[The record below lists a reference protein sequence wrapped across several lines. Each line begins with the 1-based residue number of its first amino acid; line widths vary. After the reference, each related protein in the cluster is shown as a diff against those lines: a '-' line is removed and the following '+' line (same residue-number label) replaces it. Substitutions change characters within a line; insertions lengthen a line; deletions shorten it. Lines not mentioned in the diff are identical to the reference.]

1 MSAYGRKATTWRTA
15 VYDPY
20 NNIRGQIL
28 FWVQAAFVLSLN
40 LLPTNQHLVLSIMSL
55 ESLVFLVIIFICFG
69 VIFWLLY
76 KKRADASRDQS
87 FLMLQQ
93 QLNDIT
99 KTLDTKLGESTKL
112 LQAQFGQS
120 TKVIQNVTEK
130 LTRLDETNKQV
141 VDVAVQ
147 LKNLQDILKNPKQ
160 RGVLGEY
167 YLETV
172 LKNVLPP
179 KSFQM
184 QYGFSDGTVV
194 DAAVFVQDKIIPID
208 SKFSLENYERLL
220 AADNELDKQ
229 RFEKAF
235 IQDLKN
241 RIDETAK
248 YIKPD
253 ANTMDFAFMFIP
265 SEAIYYDLLIN
276 KVGAVHVTTQDLVE
290 YAFRDKHVVIVSP
303 TSFLAYLQT
312 VLQGLRALHIEE
324 SAKDIRR
331 NVEKLHKH
339 LLNYESY
346 MQKMGAQIGTVVN
359 TYNTASQE
367 FKKIDKDVTK
377 ISGTT
382 AEVEVVELE
391 KPRLEK

>member
-1 MSAYGRKATTWRTA
+1 MARTIA
-15 VYDPY
+15 KGGK
-20 NNIRGQIL
+20 RGQIY
-28 FWVQAAFVLSLN
+28 FWVWAAFVLSLT
-40 LLPTNQHLVLSIMSL
+40 LLPTNQQLLLSIMSP
-55 ESLVFLVIIFICFG
+55 ESIVFLVIVFICFG

-112 LQAQFGQS
+112 LQEQFGQS

-141 VDVAVQ
+141 VDVAAQ

-220 AADNELDKQ
+220 AADNEVDKQ

-324 SAKDIRR
+324 SAKDIRK
-331 NVEKLHKH
+331 NVEKLQKH

-346 MQKMGAQIGTVVN
+346 MQKMGVQIGTVVN